1 MMVLEGLVAQ
11 INSHFYAGRANSP
24 DWVEAQKRS
33 FLEIRETQ
41 IIPTQLSTGGGMWS

>member
-11 INSHFYAGRANSP
+11 INSHFYAGRANSS
-24 DWVEAQKRS
+24 DWGEAQKRS

-41 IIPTQLSTGGGMWS
+41 IIPTPLFTSGGMWS